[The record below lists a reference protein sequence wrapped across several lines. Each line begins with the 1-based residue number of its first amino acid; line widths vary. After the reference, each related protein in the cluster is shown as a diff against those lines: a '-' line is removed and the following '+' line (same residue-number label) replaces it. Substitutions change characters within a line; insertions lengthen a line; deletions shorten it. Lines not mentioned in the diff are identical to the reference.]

1 MEKYKL
7 KGEDMELKSK
17 IIKYGNSQGITIPNK
32 IAKLIGLNVGDE
44 LIICVNE
51 DNIITIK
58 RN

>member
-1 MEKYKL
+1 
-7 KGEDMELKSK
+7 MELKSK

-44 LIICVNE
+44 LIICVND